1 MGRVLHLCCGLWLMV
16 VLYGSTSLVE
26 KMEMAMSGAVSLRKY
41 LDAEFVKDNVYV
53 AEMVG
58 ILVLCD
64 VTMLQFMP
72 WRKSR
77 FFVRS
82 EGYPNM
88 QLMLVCMTTKTVQSL
103 VSVICEIMYVVE
115 SSNVDGP
122 RSSATTQGLF
132 YTNIIIG
139 VVTICMEVMM
149 LSMRGEVLRLEE
161 RKSVFSAGEGPAEEG
176 LAVDDAKPSD
186 EEEGERET
194 SGTRASAISDVMP
207 EHSNDFLT
215 ENPMHAAGI
224 KSATLEKAALES
236 ADIEL
241 MEHKSDKEEATK
253 TTSSSNI
260 ESL

>member
-194 SGTRASAISDVMP
+194 SGTRASEISDAMP